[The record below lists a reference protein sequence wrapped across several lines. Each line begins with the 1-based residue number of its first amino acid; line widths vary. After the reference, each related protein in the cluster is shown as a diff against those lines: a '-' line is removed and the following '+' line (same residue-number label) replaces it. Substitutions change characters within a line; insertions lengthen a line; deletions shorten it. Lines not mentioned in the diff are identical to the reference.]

1 MQSCTATERA
11 LFSHVYWLPPDYGL
25 WNSKSLSY
33 AKGFWSFG
41 QLYPQGTQSFKYISH
56 SIKAYSQR
64 LKAKSIYCQ
73 QLQRS
78 LVCREPVTLLHIEIV
93 FLSHWFVFVS
103 TEPFATLISFCANGI
118 RVVSGLISAGSYFSE
133 CPLMLAQRLA
143 PQQPSV
149 TSRVISPNTWCPWD
163 MFSLFRELKDFE
175 RNCHRWQNCL
185 WEHSR
190 WWSRCKKYK
199 KKCFSSLIFFLN
211 HII

>member
-1 MQSCTATERA
+1 M
-11 LFSHVYWLPPDYGL
+11 
-25 WNSKSLSY
+25 
-33 AKGFWSFG
+33 
-41 QLYPQGTQSFKYISH
+41 
-56 SIKAYSQR
+56 
-64 LKAKSIYCQ
+64 
-73 QLQRS
+73 
-78 LVCREPVTLLHIEIV
+78 CREPVTLLHIEIV

-175 RNCHRWQNCL
+175 RNCQRWQNCL

-199 KKCFSSLIFFLN
+199 KKCFSSLIFFFFKPHHLSCIHKSKAVQILWFIYSLDLVKLKLLN
-211 HII
+211 DVAVDYLRQIFEFRGHNIH

>member
-1 MQSCTATERA
+1 M
-11 LFSHVYWLPPDYGL
+11 
-25 WNSKSLSY
+25 
-33 AKGFWSFG
+33 
-41 QLYPQGTQSFKYISH
+41 
-56 SIKAYSQR
+56 
-64 LKAKSIYCQ
+64 
-73 QLQRS
+73 
-78 LVCREPVTLLHIEIV
+78 CREPVTLLHIEIV

-199 KKCFSSLIFFLN
+199 KKCFSSLIFFFKPHHLSCIHKSKAVQILWFIYSLDLVKLKLLN
-211 HII
+211 DVAVVYLRQIFEFRGHNIH